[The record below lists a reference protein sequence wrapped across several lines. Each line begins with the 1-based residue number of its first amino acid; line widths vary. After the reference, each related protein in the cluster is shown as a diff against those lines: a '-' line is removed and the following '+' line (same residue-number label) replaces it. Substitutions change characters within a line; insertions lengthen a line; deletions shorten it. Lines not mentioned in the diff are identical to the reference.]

1 MVDDEADVFTQA
13 LGTWAVAIARH
24 DEHGGA
30 ADGGG
35 DLVLAPSVQLQLV
48 GITAKPGLRPVEQ
61 FVRGLLGPREQP
73 LRRVSPAAAEQAAE
87 RAVRRSAVALST
99 TASSVIPASGGASES
114 AASTHAC
121 HVFSATH
128 TITAIKDAR
137 RGLPSSGGRGI
148 RAPSLC

>member
-1 MVDDEADVFTQA
+1 VVDDEADVFTQA
-13 LGTWAVAIARH
+13 LGTRAVAIARH

-35 DLVLAPSVQLQLV
+35 DLVFAPSVQLQMV
-48 GITAKPGLRPVEQ
+48 GVTAKPGLRPVEQ

-87 RAVRRSAVALST
+87 RAVRRLGGRAVDHREQR
-99 TASSVIPASGGASES
+99 VIPALGGASES

-121 HVFSATH
+121 HVPSATQ
-128 TITAIKDAR
+128 ITT
-137 RGLPSSGGRGI
+137 GMPSV
-148 RAPSLC
+148 